1 MLTKSTRKEVNQ
13 MSEKEKD
20 LIVRISK
27 AIPKLDKEKQ
37 SYVLGVAER
46 RNAVRIL
53 KEMLN
58 TLKSIDGTLKRI
70 EQSVSEEKQHEVIKE
85 AVSHA
90 MVGERYEPTPKDF

>member
-1 MLTKSTRKEVNQ
+1 M
-13 MSEKEKD
+13 
-20 LIVRISK
+20 
-27 AIPKLDKEKQ
+27 
-37 SYVLGVAER
+37 
-46 RNAVRIL
+46 RIL

-58 TLKSIDGTLKRI
+58 TLKRI

>member
-1 MLTKSTRKEVNQ
+1 M
-13 MSEKEKD
+13 
-20 LIVRISK
+20 
-27 AIPKLDKEKQ
+27 
-37 SYVLGVAER
+37 
-46 RNAVRIL
+46 RIL

-90 MVGERYEPTPKDF
+90 MVGERYEPTPKDFSQQNRMPLLNTELLRMTFLYFRKVELRVCQFHILKVLNWHM